1 MQARRFRLGTD
12 IAELRN
18 RALDRAQRRSRQDGF
33 GTMIAMAQVIG
44 AIVGSMVLG
53 IAVGMLLMEMTMRFL
68 EVAAAR
74 IDDAFEDAEGPR
86 PRTMLLERPEEGQKV
101 VSL

>member
-1 MQARRFRLGTD
+1 MAV
-12 IAELRN
+12 
-18 RALDRAQRRSRQDGF
+18 
-33 GTMIAMAQVIG
+33 AQVIG

-53 IAVGMLLMEMTMRFL
+53 IAIGMLLMEMTMRFL

-74 IDDAFEDAEGPR
+74 IDGALEGADGSHPR
-86 PRTMLLERPEEGQKV
+86 ALVLERPEEGQKV